1 MAKSITKPKNVIP
14 TVVILDPA
22 ANRSVSRI
30 QESYSVQKTSES
42 SVEVINGQEIPVA
55 TDEQIQEIIDGY
67 RPNNTS
73 TTVNDEAAQEIINGG
88 SNGSSSS
95 SSGEEFDES
104 NMVSAT
110 DEQIWDIINNYGK

>member
-22 ANRSVSRI
+22 ANKNVSRI
-30 QESYSVQKTSES
+30 QESYSVQSTTAHES
-42 SVEVINGQEIPVA
+42 SIEIINGQEIPVA
-55 TDEQIQEIIDGY
+55 TDEQIQDIIDNY
-67 RPNNTS
+67 RPNTS
-73 TTVNDEAAQEIINGG
+73 TIVNDNVQENTNNG

-95 SSGEEFDES
+95 SSSEEFDES
-104 NMVSAT
+104 NMISAT